1 MRVCRTDA
9 YGHRERHYWSYFN
22 DCCTENAM
30 ATVDSEQE
38 VHYDNHYDNHYDPTM
53 NNGRKTVKETPI

>member
-1 MRVCRTDA
+1 
-9 YGHRERHYWSYFN
+9 
-22 DCCTENAM
+22 M

-38 VHYDNHYDNHYDPTM
+38 VHYDNHYDPTM